1 VPGPNVRGRD
11 DGIRRIS
18 RTTRWLAGIGLLVT
32 GGFTALFAVQA
43 GSSAAN
49 PQVSTPTATAPTTTP
64 VTTPPVTA
72 APSAG
77 TRVVP
82 VPVTPA
88 PIPVSPVPRVPIQPH
103 TSSRGS

>member
-11 DGIRRIS
+11 DGMRRIS
-18 RTTRWLAGIGLLVT
+18 RTTRWLAGMGLLVT

-43 GSSAAN
+43 GSSGAN
-49 PQVSTPTATAPTTTP
+49 PQVSTPTATTP

-72 APSAG
+72 VPATGS
-77 TRVVP
+77 RVVP

-88 PIPVSPVPRVPIQPH
+88 PVPVNPVPRVPIQPH

>member
-1 VPGPNVRGRD
+1 M
-11 DGIRRIS
+11 RRIS
-18 RTTRWLAGIGLLVT
+18 RTTRWLAGMGLLVT

-43 GSSAAN
+43 GSSGAN
-49 PQVSTPTATAPTTTP
+49 PQVSTPTATTP

-72 APSAG
+72 VPATGS
-77 TRVVP
+77 RVVP

-88 PIPVSPVPRVPIQPH
+88 PVPVNPVPRVPIQPH

>member
-1 VPGPNVRGRD
+1 MPGPNVRGRD
-11 DGIRRIS
+11 DGMRRIS
-18 RTTRWLAGIGLLVT
+18 RTTRWLAGMGLLVT

-43 GSSAAN
+43 GSSGDN
-49 PQVSTPTATAPTTTP
+49 PQVSTPTATTP

-72 APSAG
+72 VPATGS
-77 TRVVP
+77 RVVP

-88 PIPVSPVPRVPIQPH
+88 PVPVNPVPRVPIQPH

>member
-1 VPGPNVRGRD
+1 MPGPNVRGRD
-11 DGIRRIS
+11 DGMRRIS
-18 RTTRWLAGIGLLVT
+18 RTTRWLAGMGLLVT

-43 GSSAAN
+43 GSTGAN
-49 PQVSTPTATAPTTTP
+49 PQVSTPTATTP

-72 APSAG
+72 VPATGS
-77 TRVVP
+77 RVVP

-88 PIPVSPVPRVPIQPH
+88 PVPVNPVPRVPIQPH